1 MSRLRIDLLV
11 FLAGLAVVC
20 WIGAGYLATNPLAL
34 AVTALIAA
42 CYAGGA
48 FELHRY
54 RQATAN
60 LARALA
66 LPAAPASA
74 GAWLDT
80 LHPSLRGAVRARLDG
95 ERAALPGP
103 ALTPYLVG
111 LLVLLGMLG
120 TLLGMV
126 ATLRGTSA
134 ALDGATGLDAIRVA
148 LYAPIRGLGF
158 AFGTSIAGVAS
169 SAMLGLLSAL
179 CRRERLQVA
188 QRLDAQL
195 ATTLRP
201 FTQAQQREA
210 GLVLMQRQA
219 EALPTLVA
227 RLETLIAGIE
237 RQSTTLGEQQMAG
250 QQAFLANAEA
260 SYTRLAA
267 TLGAAL
273 TASAEHSA
281 RAAGAAIAPAVEAAM
296 AGLARESAALHGT
309 LTQAVQRQLDGLSA
323 GFEANATRVA
333 GIWTEAL
340 DAQRRWGDT
349 LAHDLRGALD
359 GFNSSFEARS
369 AALLRELGAQQAKA
383 AEGVSQAWQAVLAR
397 QEQSGEKLAGDQRQA
412 LAAAADAFGRQAAQL
427 LHELGTAQA
436 EWQARLA
443 ERDDTRLAAW
453 TAELAA
459 LGAALRGEWHTLN
472 AQAVQQQQ
480 AVCATLERTAG
491 TLVAQAETQTS
502 RTLAEIAR
510 AAAASSAA
518 WQAASAQAAELQQAL
533 GATLE
538 RTAHG
543 IAAQAEAQ
551 TARTLAE
558 LTRAAD
564 TASAAWLAASTQAA
578 QRQEAV
584 CDALARSAGEIAAH
598 TEAQAHGTLAGI
610 TRAAEANASAWKA
623 ASAEAAERQ
632 QAICDALAKTAA
644 EIAAHTETHANGTLA
659 EIARLA
665 EAAAEAPRAAAEV
678 VAELRRK
685 LSESMVQDTAM
696 LEERARLL
704 STVATLLD
712 AVSHASTEQRGA
724 IDALVQTSAGL
735 MERVGAR
742 FDEQVAAGA
751 QALDG
756 VAAQVTGSAVE
767 MASLAE
773 AFGQAVQQFGA
784 TNDQLMAQLQRI
796 EAALD
801 QSLARSDEQLAY
813 YVAQA
818 KDVIDL
824 SLLSQKQIVDNL
836 QRIGGANAA

>member
-20 WIGAGYLATNPLAL
+20 WIGAGFFSTNPLAL

-281 RAAGAAIAPAVEAAM
+281 RAAGSAIAPAVEAAM

-383 AEGVSQAWQAVLAR
+383 AEGVSQAWQAALAR

-502 RTLAEIAR
+502 RTLAE
-510 AAAASSAA
+510 
-518 WQAASAQAAELQQAL
+518 
-533 GATLE
+533 
-538 RTAHG
+538 
-543 IAAQAEAQ
+543 
-551 TARTLAE
+551 

-584 CDALARSAGEIAAH
+584 CDALARNAGEIAAH